1 MNQILSL
8 KKYPRLNN
16 KFYQRTDVVL
26 ICEELIGKV
35 LVSRID
41 GVLTS
46 GIIVETEAYRGPDD
60 RACHAYDYRRTPRT
74 EIMYAA
80 GGVAYIYLCYGIHH
94 LFNVV
99 TGPMDAAH
107 AVLIRALEPLE
118 GIDTMLERRHM
129 NQLDYKV
136 TRGPGALSMAMG
148 FNSKQSGSSLI
159 DKDACFYIEDRN
171 MLLPYLKIV
180 SGPRI
185 GVERAGEA
193 ASWPWRYYVQNN
205 KFVSAKRS

>member
-1 MNQILSL
+1 M
-8 KKYPRLNN
+8 
-16 KFYQRTDVVL
+16 VL

-94 LFNVV
+94 LL
-99 TGPMDAAH
+99 M
-107 AVLIRALEPLE
+107 
-118 GIDTMLERRHM
+118 
-129 NQLDYKV
+129 
-136 TRGPGALSMAMG
+136 
-148 FNSKQSGSSLI
+148 
-159 DKDACFYIEDRN
+159 
-171 MLLPYLKIV
+171 
-180 SGPRI
+180 
-185 GVERAGEA
+185 
-193 ASWPWRYYVQNN
+193 W
-205 KFVSAKRS
+205 